1 LVPFIV
7 LFYVSENW
15 VVVGIL
21 GSIVVIILPI
31 LILLHRRA
39 RKICLQNA
47 MTFAEAKKLASGPD
61 TRISLPHSTEKLL
74 ERYHVTTN
82 NTSTY
87 KHYDSTAAHY
97 DSTAAHYDSAAFV
110 SVASGCGADGGHAG
124 E

>member
-1 LVPFIV
+1 
-7 LFYVSENW
+7 
-15 VVVGIL
+15 
-21 GSIVVIILPI
+21 
-31 LILLHRRA
+31 
-39 RKICLQNA
+39 

-61 TRISLPHSTEKLL
+61 TRISLPRSTEKLL
-74 ERYHVTTN
+74 ERYRVTTN

-87 KHYDSTAAHY
+87 KHY